1 MTDTPDP
8 DMPEHRR
15 RNRGVLLLIVAIFL
29 GSMLVAGALRFSG
42 WRPATTKNNGE
53 LLQPPVDLR
62 DRTLSLADGGE
73 YAWNP
78 GARIWRIALLP
89 PADCAQACSDAAR
102 DIDIVWQL
110 MGRRADQVEVLWLCG
125 QPGCSV
131 PSPLREDR
139 SLRVLRPDPGLRA
152 LFPGADAPAGN
163 APGVP
168 MYVIDPN
175 GFVILRYAPGADP
188 GGLRADLSKLLKL
201 I

>member
-1 MTDTPDP
+1 MTDLHAAADTP
-8 DMPEHRR
+8 ERRR
-15 RNRGVLLLIVAIFL
+15 RNRRLLLLIVAIFF
-29 GSMLVAGALRFSG
+29 GTMLVAGALRFAG
-42 WRPATTKNNGE
+42 WRPAGMQNKGE

-62 DRTLSLADGGE
+62 THALALADGGQ

-78 GARIWRIALLP
+78 DARTWRIAVAP
-89 PADCAQACSDAAR
+89 PADCAQACNDAAR
-102 DIDIVWQL
+102 DIDIVWRL
-110 MGRRADQVEVLWLCG
+110 MGYRADKVEVLWLCA

-139 SLRVLRPDPGLRA
+139 MLRVLGPDPALRA
-152 LFPGADAPAGN
+152 LLPGVD

-175 GFVILRYAPGADP
+175 GFVILRYAPGTDP
-188 GGLRADLSKLLKL
+188 GGLRADLSKLLNL

>member
-1 MTDTPDP
+1 MTEPQ
-8 DMPEHRR
+8 HR
-15 RNRGVLLLIVAIFL
+15 RNRKVLLLIVAIFL

-42 WRPATTKNNGE
+42 WSPAATKNNGE

-62 DRTLSLADGGE
+62 DRVLLLADGSTH
-73 YAWNP
+73 AWNP
-78 GARIWRIALLP
+78 DARTWRIAVAP
-89 PADCAQACSDAAR
+89 PADCAQACDTVAR
-102 DIDIVWQL
+102 DIDIVWRL
-110 MGRRADQVEVLWLCG
+110 MGYRADRIEVLWLCA

-131 PSPLREDR
+131 PSPLGEDR
-139 SLRVLRPDPGLRA
+139 ALRVLRPDSQVRA
-152 LFPGADAPAGN
+152 LLPGVDAPGVDGPAVDR
-163 APGVP
+163 PGVP